1 MSLIAHYGKGFF
13 AAALIALVFRPV
25 QAITLNYSAQIN
37 QGTCQISLD
46 KTALHLG
53 TVELS
58 ALRGTLV
65 AAQPFT
71 LLVRNCAG
79 GFQPGLTPAIKVSGE
94 GLTRDGKW
102 LFRSAA
108 DSVAKGIG
116 IMLIKSDTPPSY
128 GQKPVAN
135 GDLLDLAAKDIMPAD
150 SDITFF
156 AGMACGSV
164 ANCGAASVQPGRVSA
179 RIVFDFVYR

>member
-1 MSLIAHYGKGFF
+1 MSLIVSCGKWGF
-13 AAALIALVFRPV
+13 AAALLALGLMPV

-46 KTALHLG
+46 KTQMHLG

-71 LLVRNCAG
+71 LRVRACDG
-79 GFQPGLTPAIKVSGE
+79 EYQSGLTPAIKITGE
-94 GLTRDGKW
+94 GIIRDGKW
-102 LFRSAA
+102 LFRSPG
-108 DSVAKGIG
+108 DSVAQGIG

-128 GQKPVAN
+128 GQKPVTN
-135 GDLLDLAAKDIMPAD
+135 GDFLDLAAKNLTPAD
-150 SDITFF
+150 TDLKFF

-164 ANCGAASVQPGRVSA
+164 AECQATGVQPGKVSA

>member
-1 MSLIAHYGKGFF
+1 MSLIAHCGKWAFVGV
-13 AAALIALVFRPV
+13 LIAQGSMPV
-25 QAITLNYSAQIN
+25 QALTLNYSAQIN

-46 KTALHLG
+46 KTQMHLG

-71 LLVRNCAG
+71 LRVRACSG
-79 GFQPGLTPAIKVSGE
+79 EYQPGLTPAIKVTGE
-94 GLTRDGKW
+94 GLSRDGKW

-108 DSVAKGIG
+108 DSVAQGIG

-135 GDLLDLAAKDIMPAD
+135 GDFLDLAAKNIIPAD
-150 SDITFF
+150 TDLNFF

-164 ANCGAASVQPGRVSA
+164 ADCQAASVKPGRVSA

>member
-1 MSLIAHYGKGFF
+1 MYLIAHYGKWFF
-13 AAALIALVFRPV
+13 AAALISLGLRPV

-37 QGTCQISLD
+37 QGTCKISLD

-71 LLVRNCAG
+71 LLVRDCAG
-79 GFQPGLTPAIKVSGE
+79 EFQSGLTPAIKVTGE
-94 GLTRDGKW
+94 GFTRDGKW

-108 DSVAKGIG
+108 DSVAQGIG
-116 IMLIKSDTPPSY
+116 IMLVKSDTPPSY
-128 GQKPVAN
+128 VQKSVIH
-135 GDLLDLAAKDIMPAD
+135 GDFLDLAAKDITPANTD
-150 SDITFF
+150 LKFF

-164 ANCGAASVQPGRVSA
+164 ADCGAASVQPGRISA